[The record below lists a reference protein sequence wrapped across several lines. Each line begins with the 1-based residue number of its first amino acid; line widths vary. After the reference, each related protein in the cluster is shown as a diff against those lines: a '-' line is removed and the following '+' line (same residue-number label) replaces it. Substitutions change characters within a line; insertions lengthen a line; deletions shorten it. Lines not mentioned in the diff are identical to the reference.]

1 MGAGNVS
8 SRTAL
13 CWGIAAFQRAL
24 ELLPSSPALRQH
36 SQVLALCS
44 ATTHSIV
51 VECADPPPFSFF
63 LGLGLGLHAMTVAKH
78 VPEASLQPRPSF
90 SAHGARLTN

>member
-63 LGLGLGLHAMTVAKH
+63 GLHPMSLAKH

-90 SAHGARLTN
+90 SAHGA